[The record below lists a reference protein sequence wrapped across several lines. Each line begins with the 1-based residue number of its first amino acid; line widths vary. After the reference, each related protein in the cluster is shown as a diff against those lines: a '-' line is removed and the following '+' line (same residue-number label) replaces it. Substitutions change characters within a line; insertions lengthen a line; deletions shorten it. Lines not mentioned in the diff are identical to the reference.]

1 MTISRKP
8 KPSLEVSSEKQ
19 NLKEKEIENLI
30 QKGGSIADPANSPE
44 VKDDPP
50 KNVQLRLLGSWLDRI
65 DTLRNQRTVK
75 TPRHTWFLEAISEK
89 LEREEAKLDAPV
101 SRKPGGG
108 D

>member
-19 NLKEKEIENLI
+19 ILKEKEIENLI
-30 QKGGSIADPANSPE
+30 HKGGSIASPANSSKG
-44 VKDDPP
+44 KDDPQ

-65 DTLRNQRTVK
+65 DTLRNQRAVK

-89 LEREEAKLDAPV
+89 LEKEETKY
-101 SRKPGGG
+101 KT
-108 D
+108 